1 MMGSLE
7 DIARE
12 LYAVPPGDF
21 TAARTAR
28 AAEVK
33 LRDPALARSIGTL
46 KRASVP
52 AWVVGQLVRHRAD
65 DIEQA
70 LALAVQMRDAQDE
83 LDAAAMSELTT
94 ARRRLTAALA
104 RQGASIAKEK
114 GVPVSPAALDEVSQ
128 TLQAAMT
135 DEAAA
140 AALLSGRLV
149 RALQT
154 VGFDAVDLSGAV
166 AGGEAEIRQRPK
178 AGHDDL
184 AKRRARRAAEKALR
198 DAEQAATQT
207 AREVA
212 RLDTQL
218 RNARERADSLIETRD
233 GLERELARVLKQL
246 EEVQSEEHRLAD
258 ERRAAAAAVEA
269 AETAKEAAQEALEAH
284 AEPSPLS

>member
-1 MMGSLE
+1 MGSLE

-12 LYAVPPGDF
+12 LYAVPPAEF
-21 TAARTAR
+21 TAARAAR
-28 AAEVK
+28 VAEVK
-33 LRDPALARSIGTL
+33 PDDPPLARAIGTL

-65 DIEQA
+65 DIERA
-70 LALAVQMRDAQDE
+70 LALAVEMRDAQTE

-94 ARRRLTAALA
+94 ARRRLTGALA
-104 RQGASIAKEK
+104 REGATIAHQK
-114 GVPVSPAALDEVSQ
+114 GVAVSPAALDDVAQ

-154 VGFDAVDLSGAV
+154 VGFDAVDLNGAV
-166 AGGEAEIRQRPK
+166 AGGEAQSVERPK
-178 AGHDDL
+178 MARDDL
-184 AKRRARRAAEKALR
+184 AERRARRTAEKALR

-218 RNARERADSLIETRD
+218 RNARERADSLTETRD

-246 EEVQSEEHRLAD
+246 EEVQSEEHRLGD
-258 ERRAAAAAVEA
+258 ERRAAAATAEA
-269 AETAKEAAQEALEAH
+269 AEATKHAAQKALEMRP
-284 AEPSPLS
+284 EPSPVA